1 MRHIC
6 TQTRTKLNAW
16 LKHALIKSSTSKD
29 SAKTAPLRIK
39 LSKTCTAASVPITS
53 LSISVAVLNPT
64 VILIAKLKQ
73 LKEIA
78 RIAKLILTQMTPKQ
92 DVWQRQTIANQ
103 SIYSSSWIHKD
114 IAKLVLKTHKEETG
128 TSITVAAKIITL

>member
-1 MRHIC
+1 VI
-6 TQTRTKLNAW
+6 
-16 LKHALIKSSTSKD
+16 S
-29 SAKTAPLRIK
+29 
-39 LSKTCTAASVPITS
+39 IT
-53 LSISVAVLNPT
+53 
-64 VILIAKLKQ
+64 KLKQ

-114 IAKLVLKTHKEETG
+114 IAKRVLKTHKEETG
-128 TSITVAAKIITL
+128 TSITVAAQIITL